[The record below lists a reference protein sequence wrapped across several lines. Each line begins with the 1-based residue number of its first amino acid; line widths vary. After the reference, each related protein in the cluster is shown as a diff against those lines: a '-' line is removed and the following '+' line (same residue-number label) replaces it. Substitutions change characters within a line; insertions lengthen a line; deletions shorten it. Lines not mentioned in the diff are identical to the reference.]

1 MGKGRALCRWAR
13 DFSLKAKVC
22 FIVIIDRS
30 AARPKGLALYSSVQ
44 HGRIAKSPD
53 TPRVK
58 KEKSGYVYP
67 LFRHVTRRFNI
78 RKGGRFVKISL
89 TKALPALSF
98 FLAKFQQNRV
108 FCKVV
113 FTFCALFSA
122 KSRFCAGRQTT
133 RKEKSTMFVVLCAGI
148 SPLAKIYS
156 LCACQASL
164 PIFERQMRTQR
175 IRARRYA
182 PGEIPRTGIT
192 LALQASHREGR
203 G

>member
-1 MGKGRALCRWAR
+1 MSRAVLTFA
-13 DFSLKAKVC
+13 
-22 FIVIIDRS
+22 
-30 AARPKGLALYSSVQ
+30 
-44 HGRIAKSPD
+44 
-53 TPRVK
+53 
-58 KEKSGYVYP
+58 
-67 LFRHVTRRFNI
+67 
-78 RKGGRFVKISL
+78 KGGRFVKISL
-89 TKALPALSF
+89 TKAFPALPF

-182 PGEIPRTGIT
+182 PGEIPRTGHQTTRKEKSTMFVVLSCGLVTRTGIEPM
-192 LALQASHREGR
+192 LQP
-203 G
+203 